1 MFMRLLAFLPLRC
14 QLGSNR
20 IKLLLEQN
28 KNKRGEKNKKIK
40 IKMGR
45 LKKKKRWFRSVCF

>member
-28 KNKRGEKNKKIK
+28 KNKRGEKNKNKK
-40 IKMGR
+40 NGEV
-45 LKKKKRWFRSVCF
+45 KKKKKVV

>member
-45 LKKKKRWFRSVCF
+45 LKKKKKVV